1 MKILPYKLKNIE
13 LLILSLF
20 SIDICFHSYF
30 YSETTY
36 GFVLFFPLGIFN
48 RKYIISCYAT
58 NLSSQNRDCLG
69 KIFFKMKTLIW
80 KDTRTPVILAALLTI
95 AKMWK
100 QPVPINIGLDTED
113 VHTYTLEYSAIKRM
127 KFCCLQQQGWI

>member
-20 SIDICFHSYF
+20 STDICFHSYF

-36 GFVLFFPLGIFN
+36 GFVLFFPLRIFN

-69 KIFFKMKTLIW
+69 RIFLS
-80 KDTRTPVILAALLTI
+80 LLYWI
-95 AKMWK
+95 FSFMYKFIFYQK
-100 QPVPINIGLDTED
+100 PIQEKKKKVGIY
-113 VHTYTLEYSAIKRM
+113 YTLTWIKLLKINCYVISYNKLM
-127 KFCCLQQQGWI
+127 EFKLKN